1 MLFLGLLGVGGLIL
15 VSVFYKSLR
24 NIEKHVVVSH
34 S

>member
-1 MLFLGLLGVGGLIL
+1 MLLGLLGVGGSIL
-15 VSVFYKSLR
+15 VSMLKYKSLR